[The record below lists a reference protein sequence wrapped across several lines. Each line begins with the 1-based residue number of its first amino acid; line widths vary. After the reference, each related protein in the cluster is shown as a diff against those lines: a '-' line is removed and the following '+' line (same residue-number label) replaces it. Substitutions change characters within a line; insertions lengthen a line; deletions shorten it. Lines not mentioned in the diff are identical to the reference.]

1 MHFLI
6 ALYIF
11 PASYTDEYIG
21 INFSSPEMVI
31 YQTFLEG
38 HSSSWSDL
46 RSDQEVVYE
55 RVGHGRYKFNIRAFN
70 ENDSGTQISS
80 AFELHIKKPIYLTF
94 WFYVI
99 IIGVISALFYY
110 VLKMREKSLRTE
122 QESLIRNLDE
132 KSKDIILKEA
142 IIKERQ
148 KVEKELL
155 EAKNKAEMAEQLK
168 SSFLANISHEIRTP
182 MNAIVGMSHLLE
194 DDGDD
199 PQDRKIL
206 VSEIISNSESL
217 LVLISD
223 ILDLSKLESN
233 QLSITLRPFSINK
246 MISDLKSR
254 YDKVLIKDNKS
265 YILLETETSTEDIEI
280 SSDSSRLEQI
290 FTKLLDNAVKYTEKG
305 KISFGYQLNRK
316 SNNIIFYVE
325 DTGIGL
331 SKEKQDIIFDLFRKI
346 EDDKLKLYRGTGI
359 GLTLSRY
366 LVKLL
371 GGDINV
377 ESAEHKGSKFYFVL
391 HLGPNEIE
399 SKPGKDVKE
408 RPALKFNWEG
418 KQILIVEDDDTNFYL
433 VQQLVKNTGVEI
445 QRFIR
450 GEDAIE
456 AYETDNKYD
465 LIILDIKL
473 PGIDGYEVARRIRA
487 SDPDVPIVS
496 YTAYAVDGENEKSLQ
511 AGCNEYIMKPTNNKA
526 LLRILNKYLGNKLNL

>member
-1 MHFLI
+1 MEGVDGRIYVATLGNGVWMLELEGNLNFTRKSGLASDFCYSMISSDNDRIIISHRGGLSEINSKSNRIKTFGRLDGIKSSMEFYQNAIQKDKTGKIWFGTSEGVLKYDLNISAEEDIPPRLQISKLSINGDEVKLDSLI
-6 ALYIF
+6 SLKPGQYKI
-11 PASYTDEYIG
+11 SVEYIG

-38 HSSSWSDL
+38 YSSSWSDL
-46 RSDQEVVYE
+46 SSNQVRDYD
-55 RVGHGRYKFNIRAFN
+55 RVGHGRYKFNLRAFN

-99 IIGVISALFYY
+99 IIGIISALFFY
-110 VLKMREKSLRTE
+110 VIKKREKNLRKE

-132 KSKDIILKEA
+132 KTKDIIVKEE
-142 IIKERQ
+142 IIKERK

-223 ILDLSKLESN
+223 ILDLSKLESD

-254 YDKVLIKDNKS
+254 YDKVLSKDKKS

-280 SSDSSRLEQI
+280 C
-290 FTKLLDNAVKYTEKG
+290 
-305 KISFGYQLNRK
+305 
-316 SNNIIFYVE
+316 
-325 DTGIGL
+325 
-331 SKEKQDIIFDLFRKI
+331 
-346 EDDKLKLYRGTGI
+346 
-359 GLTLSRY
+359 
-366 LVKLL
+366 
-371 GGDINV
+371 
-377 ESAEHKGSKFYFVL
+377 
-391 HLGPNEIE
+391 
-399 SKPGKDVKE
+399 
-408 RPALKFNWEG
+408 
-418 KQILIVEDDDTNFYL
+418 
-433 VQQLVKNTGVEI
+433 
-445 QRFIR
+445 
-450 GEDAIE
+450 
-456 AYETDNKYD
+456 
-465 LIILDIKL
+465 
-473 PGIDGYEVARRIRA
+473 RRMI
-487 SDPDVPIVS
+487 
-496 YTAYAVDGENEKSLQ
+496 
-511 AGCNEYIMKPTNNKA
+511 C
-526 LLRILNKYLGNKLNL
+526 